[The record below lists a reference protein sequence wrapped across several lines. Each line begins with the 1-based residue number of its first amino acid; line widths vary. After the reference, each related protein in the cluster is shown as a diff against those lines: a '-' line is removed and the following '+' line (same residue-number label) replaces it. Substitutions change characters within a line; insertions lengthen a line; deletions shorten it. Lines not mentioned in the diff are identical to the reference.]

1 MSTVTWDRS
10 TGAPPSPAWRAYRM
24 EFKYEFLKL
33 SRMPGYVIPTL
44 AFPALFYLMFGIVL
58 GGKQSAGSV
67 GMSTV
72 LLASYGTFGV
82 IAAALFGFAVGV
94 AGERGYGWLQV
105 KRASPMPPQAY
116 LLAKLGMSM
125 VLGTLLVLVLVALG
139 TAWGGVQLGPWAV
152 LRLLAVLVAGTIPFA
167 AGGLWLGCKASPTS
181 APAIANAICMPMAFL
196 SGLWL
201 PLQFLPEFVQ
211 HMARW
216 LPAYHLAQLAY
227 RAIGTPSAGAVWEH
241 VAALGACTLVFL
253 ALALRNF
260 VRDDTVSYG

>member
-1 MSTVTWDRS
+1 MSTATWDRS
-10 TGAPPSPAWRAYRM
+10 ASAAPSPVWRAHRM

-44 AFPALFYLMFGIVL
+44 GFPCLFYLMFGVLL
-58 GGKQSAGSV
+58 GGKQSAGPA

-125 VLGTLLVLVLVALG
+125 VFGALLVAMLVALG
-139 TAWGGVQLGPWAV
+139 IGLGGVRLGPWAIV
-152 LRLLAVLVAGTIPFA
+152 RLLAVLVSGTIPFA
-167 AGGLWLGCKASPTS
+167 AVGLWLGCKASPTS
-181 APAIANAICMPMAFL
+181 APALANAICMPMGFL

-227 RAIGTPSAGAVWEH
+227 RAIGTPSAGAIWQH

-253 ALALRNF
+253 ALALRDF